1 MVHLRTHRNSLEL
14 SRIDYL
20 ILTSLHSQNATSAIL
35 GLTIKEL
42 GITEVQR
49 TTIWKHI
56 NFLIDNGLV
65 HQSGYYGKQKMYYIT
80 ELGINQLGG
89 NDYDK

>member
-20 ILTSLHSQNATSAIL
+20 ILTSLYSKGATSAIL

-42 GITEVQR
+42 EISEAQR

-56 NFLIDNGLV
+56 SFLIDNDLV
-65 HQSGYYGKQKMYYIT
+65 CQSGYYGRQKMYYIT
-80 ELGINQLGG
+80 ETGINQLGG
-89 NDYDK
+89 NEYDK